1 MKRPTILLRILATCL
16 VPALLVGVGL
26 LGCNP
31 PPGGDESGDPAA
43 YALDIKTQ
51 VTEELSRAKANPA
64 AAADSV
70 AVLIENLEGY
80 QDRPVG
86 EHGET
91 YAALLGGCQE
101 LKEMCDQSAGA
112 AKIGVKIDEILALA
126 GKLPGQVTA
135 EEGEEGG

>member
-51 VTEELSRAKANPA
+51 VTRQLTRAKANPA
-64 AAADSV
+64 TLADS
-70 AVLIENLEGY
+70 ATVLIENLEGY
-80 QDRPVG
+80 EGQPVG
-86 EHGET
+86 EHKET
-91 YAALLGGCQE
+91 YAALLAGCKE

-112 AKIGVKIDEILALA
+112 AKIGAKIDEILALA

-135 EEGEEGG
+135 EEGEE